1 MMIPPIDRLRT
12 IVAKL
17 RAPGGCPWDREQTHE
32 SLKPHL
38 LEECYELIDAIDA
51 RNDKELKE
59 ELGDIL
65 LQVVL
70 HSQMAAEEECFTFD
84 DVAEVVSDKL
94 IYRHPHVFG
103 ENRLADSEA
112 VLRQWDKIKR
122 TEKQERKS
130 VLDGVPRALPALAR
144 AQKVQTKAGQV
155 GFDWDNAEDA
165 FVKVQEELQEVES
178 APKESVAEE
187 IGDLLF
193 AAVNF
198 ARKKK
203 LDAEQLLNHATV
215 KFTQRFQAIEQL
227 AKDRDL
233 DFTSLS
239 LEEIDVLWNE
249 VKGLCLDS
257 KSKKSKIALGNQL
270 STSWLPELDLFGKLL
285 CRYFF
290 CRLAV
295 DDEGSLPLCTC
306 YIDHPH

>member
-65 LQVVL
+65 LQVIL

-84 DVAEVVSDKL
+84 DVAEIVSDKL

-112 VLRQWDKIKR
+112 VLQQWDKIKR

-193 AAVNF
+193 AVVNF

-257 KSKKSKIALGNQL
+257 KSRGSKMHRPA
-270 STSWLPELDLFGKLL
+270 SRHRAEK
-285 CRYFF
+285 
-290 CRLAV
+290 V
-295 DDEGSLPLCTC
+295 GSSHRRTE
-306 YIDHPH
+306 